1 MILNGQ
7 CQGKKVDGGG
17 QCGDYVTHVTLI
29 SLLSPIQG
37 DWHMDSGLTIVL
49 GIIGLITLYLHIMWM
64 SALDGVSIGTRT
76 RMLVA

>member
-1 MILNGQ
+1 MVSVKE
-7 CQGKKVDGGG
+7 KKLMVEANVV
-17 QCGDYVTHVTLI
+17 YVTHVTLI